1 MDANVKCSQYLSI
14 YGNNCFEN
22 LHLKPN
28 DILNVVIQL
37 PPSINLMND
46 FTEWNHVENMQTGDK
61 L

>member
-14 YGNNCFEN
+14 YGNNSSVS

-37 PPSINLMND
+37 LPSMNLMND
-46 FTEWNHVENMQTGDK
+46 FTEWNQVKNMQTGDK